1 MEQFHHLTHSSL
13 VDMLAEY
20 TLRYSRLHKEGGSK
34 EDINT
39 CLQTIECLTSEIQSR
54 KEKAIRDNTN
64 ISTTQF
70 TLSSEQIVQG
80 PVE

>member
-20 TLRYSRLHKEGGSK
+20 TLRYSRLNKEGGTK

-39 CLQTIECLTSEIQSR
+39 CLQTIECLTSEIQLR
-54 KEKAIRDNTN
+54 KEKMIRESATLNT
-64 ISTTQF
+64 SQF
-70 TLSSEQIVQG
+70 TLSDE
-80 PVE
+80 

>member
-20 TLRYSRLHKEGGSK
+20 TLRYSRLQKEGGTK

-39 CLQTIECLTSEIQSR
+39 CLQTIECLTSEIQLR
-54 KEKAIRDNTN
+54 KEKMIRE
-64 ISTTQF
+64 STTLNTSQF
-70 TLSSEQIVQG
+70 TLSDE
-80 PVE
+80 